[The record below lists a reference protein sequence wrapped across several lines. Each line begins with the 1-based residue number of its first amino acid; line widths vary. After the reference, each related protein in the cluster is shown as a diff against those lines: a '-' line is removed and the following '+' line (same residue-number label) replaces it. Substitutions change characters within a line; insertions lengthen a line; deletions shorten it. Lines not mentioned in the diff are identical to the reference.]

1 MCASCDQVG
10 IRDDRSRLRRSQM
23 GSDANLVVMA
33 EIDLMALSSWYEDKG
48 VPRSTAFKLVKLAG
62 IETTPMKVPSSR
74 APVAAINAEQIQQLD
89 ALAQMLQSGV
99 TMAQLERQMAGALV
113 TAGKPAETVS
123 DDPGPILHP
132 ADPSALLARLEAA
145 ERAIASGL
153 GLSTSEAAWIL
164 GVKPGAAVVTRGGI
178 TATRTARNCWQ
189 LRQSETV

>member
-1 MCASCDQVG
+1 
-10 IRDDRSRLRRSQM
+10 M
-23 GSDANLVVMA
+23 GSDTDLVVMA
-33 EIDLMALSSWYEDKG
+33 EIDLMALSSWYEDKR

-74 APVAAINAEQIQQLD
+74 APVAAINAEQKAKLD
-89 ALAQMLQSGV
+89 ALVQVLQNGV

-113 TAGKPAETVS
+113 AAEQQAETVS

-164 GVKPGAAVVTRGGI
+164 GVRPGAAVVTRGGI
-178 TATRTARNCWQ
+178 TATRTVRNCWQ
-189 LRQSETV
+189 LRRSEPI

>member
-1 MCASCDQVG
+1 
-10 IRDDRSRLRRSQM
+10 M
-23 GSDANLVVMA
+23 GSDSELVVA
-33 EIDLMALSSWYEDKG
+33 EIDRMALSAWYESHG

-74 APVAAINAEQIQQLD
+74 APVAAINAEQKAKLD
-89 ALAQMLQSGV
+89 AMVEMLQAGV
-99 TMAQLERQMAGALV
+99 TVAEMERQIAGAMV
-113 TAGKPAETVS
+113 ASSSPAQTVS

-189 LRQSETV
+189 LRRSETV

>member
-1 MCASCDQVG
+1 
-10 IRDDRSRLRRSQM
+10 M

-48 VPRSTAFKLVKLAG
+48 VTRSTAFKLVKLAG
-62 IETTPMKVPSSR
+62 IKTTPMKVPSSR

-113 TAGKPAETVS
+113 AAGKPAETVS

-132 ADPSALLARLEAA
+132 ADPSVLARLEAA